1 MNRAIVQQL
10 SIRPLKQEELVDA
23 VAICAQAMRDN
34 PLHIK
39 VFGQTEEKRQR
50 RLQRFFPGMLAY
62 VARKGCLYGAFVERR
77 LVGVLGVLAPG
88 HCSPSLMDM
97 MRLLPSVVFS
107 NSLLGQ
113 LRLAIWLGSWAKLHP
128 RSPHWHLGPLAVDP
142 AWQGQGIARQ
152 LLTRACEQAELRA
165 PSAPLYLETDK
176 PENVRYYKRIGFYTL
191 DSPRILGTQSWLM
204 LRFNSVEQ
212 R

>member
-1 MNRAIVQQL
+1 
-10 SIRPLKQEELVDA
+10 
-23 VAICAQAMRDN
+23 MRDN

-50 RLQRFFPGMLAY
+50 RLQRFFPGRLAY
-62 VARKGCLYGAFVERR
+62 VARKGCLYGAFVAQR

-97 MRLLPSVVFS
+97 MRLLPSMVFS

-128 RSPHWHLGPLAVDP
+128 VA
-142 AWQGQGIARQ
+142 
-152 LLTRACEQAELRA
+152 
-165 PSAPLYLETDK
+165 
-176 PENVRYYKRIGFYTL
+176 RIGTWVPWLLIQLGKGRVLL
-191 DSPRILGTQSWLM
+191 D
-204 LRFNSVEQ
+204 NY
-212 R
+212 